1 MSKRTTCR
9 TAAALALAGTLSVG
23 LSACG
28 GGSDDSGSGEKE
40 KIAGAGKGGDD
51 SSKSPSPG
59 EGSEPGA
66 PTFDLP
72 SDVTLKFDVPK
83 TGEKAKDEVLRDV
96 VYSAKAE
103 REAYTK
109 GTPGTKNMVRYRIYP
124 ALSTLGKDVKRVH
137 DDGLTITGKYL
148 YYNFKVEDL
157 AKREAWV
164 TYCLSERDAYGKEI
178 KTGKVRKAK
187 HSNDDFDQYTA
198 GLVRNKKGDWQVTR
212 ETRKSGVKECVQ

>member
-96 VYSAKAE
+96 VYSARTE
-103 REAYTK
+103 QEAYTK
-109 GTPGTKNMVRYRIYP
+109 GTPGTKNMVRYRVYP
-124 ALSTLGKDVKRVH
+124 ALQALGKDIKRVH
-137 DDGLTITGKYL
+137 DEGLTLTGVYR
-148 YYNFKVEDL
+148 YYDFKVEDL
-157 AKREAWV
+157 AKKEAWV
-164 TYCLSERDAYGKEI
+164 TYCLSERKAYGKEI
-178 KTGKVRKAK
+178 KSGKVRKTK
-187 HSNDDFDQYTA
+187 PSNDDFVKYTA
-198 GLVRNKKGDWQVTR
+198 GLVKNDKGDWQVKQEKAKR
-212 ETRKSGVKECVQ
+212 GVKECAQ

>member
-96 VYSAKAE
+96 VYSTRASQ
-103 REAYTK
+103 EAYGK
-109 GTPGTKNMVRYRIYP
+109 GSPGTANMIRYWKHP
-124 ALSTLGKDVKRVH
+124 ALSTVGKDVKRVH
-137 DDGLTITGKYL
+137 DEGLTITGRYL
-148 YYNFKVEDL
+148 YYDFKVADL
-157 AKREAWV
+157 ASKEAWV
-164 TYCLSERDAYGKEI
+164 TFCESQRNGYGKEI
-178 KTGKVRKAK
+178 KGGEVLKTKPTKK
-187 HSNDDFDQYTA
+187 DFVLHTL
-198 GLVRNKKGDWQVTR
+198 GIVKNGKGDWQAVQVKT
-212 ETRKSGVKECVQ
+212 EKGVARCAR